1 MKKIFLFN
9 LLIMLILASCGD
21 RNQNIIYKT
30 YTAENK
36 AYTVEI
42 PNDFSLMQNQ
52 ISGYMAFQRS
62 STNSSDAAFI
72 TIQPTND
79 GFESFDKSLN
89 SNPKFNYTVYSE
101 SSTSKFAECTKG
113 MWSAVQLGM
122 IKDINGQQYLITL
135 SAQVSR
141 SSSENIIRHIYNSMV
156 AGVPADTSELTTD
169 SERFDDNKFKTYSNP
184 HFSISYPKDWINVD
198 QPNAMSDVY
207 LGAPDES
214 LGFTVVR
221 FETDATLSEIVAEA
235 KAGAQQGGMSV
246 TGNKNIK
253 LNGLNCNKM
262 VCEFNYQGIPIKTV
276 AYSFKEGNTFYNI
289 KFGTKKAEVDA
300 NATLIDEIMNSLKI
314 K

>member
-9 LLIMLILASCGD
+9 LLIILLASCGD
-21 RNQNIIYKT
+21 GNQNIIYKT

-36 AYTVEI
+36 AYSVEI

-52 ISGYMAFQRS
+52 ISGHMAFQRS
-62 STNSSDAAFI
+62 SANSSDGAFI

-79 GFESFDKSLN
+79 GFGSFDKSLN

-122 IKDINGQQYLITL
+122 IKEINGQQYLITL

-141 SSSENIIRHIYNSMV
+141 SSSENIIKHIYNSMV
-156 AGVPADTSELTTD
+156 SGIPANTSELTKD
-169 SERFDDNKFKTYSNP
+169 SERFDGDRFKTYSNP
-184 HFSISYPKDWINVD
+184 HFSISYPNDWKNVA
-198 QPNAMSDVY
+198 QPDAMSDVY

-235 KAGAQQGGMSV
+235 KVGAQQGGMSV
-246 TGNKNIK
+246 TSNKNIK
-253 LNGLNCNKM
+253 LNGLNCNRM

-289 KFGTKKAEVDA
+289 KFGTKKAQVDA
-300 NATLIDEIMNSLKI
+300 NATLINEIMNTFKV